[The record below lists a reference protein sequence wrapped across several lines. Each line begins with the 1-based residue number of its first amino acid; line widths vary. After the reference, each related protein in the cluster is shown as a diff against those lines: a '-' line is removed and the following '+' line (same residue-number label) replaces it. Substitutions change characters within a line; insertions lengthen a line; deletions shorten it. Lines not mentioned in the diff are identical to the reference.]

1 MFFKFFNLI
10 YRHIGSFVAL
20 LVLAACTSGGP
31 TLNSDRIERAF
42 GNYGIEILRADDSRR
57 VTSLYSADETGSTTR
72 TYAVVEYRDEPNA
85 LLANEHA
92 LILDGGSIGA
102 TFRAAGW
109 EIDKQHIFIGEI
121 EVPNTYREIAT
132 LMRLALPETLATQ
145 VYLFNVRNEE
155 RTLQYATITE
165 IHHPDYLDAGDLQRI
180 FGEIIF
186 DDSNRDGL
194 HDFIGP
200 PNE

>member
-1 MFFKFFNLI
+1 MFFKSFYLLP
-10 YRHIGSFVAL
+10 RHVASFVVLLAL
-20 LVLAACTSGGP
+20 SACTSGGP

-42 GNYGIEILRADDSRR
+42 GNYAIEILRADDTRR
-57 VTSLYSADETGSTTR
+57 VTSLYSSDETGRTTR
-72 TYAVVEYRDEPNA
+72 TYAVVEYRGEPNA

-92 LILDGGSIGA
+92 LILGGGSIGA

-121 EVPNTYREIAT
+121 EVPKTYQEIAT
-132 LMRLALPETLATQ
+132 LMRLALPETLATH

-165 IHHPDYLDAGDLQRI
+165 IHHPDYLNASELQQI

-200 PNE
+200 PN